1 MMLLVAEATA
11 ASTPWWVTLVVGLAG
26 ATATGAVYVAGR
38 IAQERNRRR
47 DLYSRAVRAVIAWV
61 EYPYKIRRRTSND
74 PEVLAELAATGHR
87 LQQDLAY
94 FQTWLA
100 TDKSSLGILYGDVVR
115 NVKMRCSAAL
125 DEAWSADPVDEP
137 TDMVLNGW
145 GPQDCS
151 AEIQRLQKGIGARFG
166 WRRIVSAG
174 SEFWQRCTS
183 WGATPSGGDM
193 G

>member
-1 MMLLVAEATA
+1 MMHLAAEATA
-11 ASTPWWVTLVVGLAG
+11 ASTPWWVSLVIGLAG

-61 EYPYKIRRRTSND
+61 EYPYQIRRRTSND

-94 FQTWLA
+94 FQAWLS
-100 TDKSSLGILYGDVVR
+100 TDKPSLGILYGDVVG

-125 DEAWSADPVDEP
+125 EEAWAADPIAEP
-137 TDMVLNGW
+137 SDMVLKGW
-145 GPQDCS
+145 GPGDCT
-151 AEIQRLQKGIGARFG
+151 AEVERLQEGIAARFG
-166 WRRIVSAG
+166 WRRALSVVRETGRA
-174 SEFWQRCTS
+174 
-183 WGATPSGGDM
+183 
-193 G
+193 